1 MNDRILQLRI
11 PYTISFIVKHCRKV
25 ATQSFWDAGAVAIRN
40 VSAQQAPIAFIIQD
54 ADLPAG
60 ITSSHPVRE
69 FDGGYW
75 WPVRHSGGYLG
86 VDQFSERLERT
97 DGDALFTID
106 PTAELRYHDYPY
118 DSPANFFERVPIR
131 KIQGSTLE
139 ARWAAA
145 HRGAMRVM
153 TCDGL
158 IHIEAGEPA
167 FFGVD
172 TRAGQLQMVAGPCSL
187 DRTEGYQVAG
197 PSRYD
202 RMVAAVRGLAFGI
215 DEVSDEIALLSKRG
229 VSVQTRSDIEVL
241 TRMMPTSAARALC
254 SEQLAYAI
262 WRAGRREE
270 YLRSRLPDA
279 LPVLRGFCARDR
291 FDRAQHRTVL
301 EQLVATTDSLL
312 KKVFRQEILD
322 ARDILRRLPCGPL
335 TQEEE
340 DALWSL

>member
-1 MNDRILQLRI
+1 VNDRILQLRI
-11 PYTISFIVKHCRKV
+11 PYTVSFIVKRCHKV
-25 ATQSFWDAGAVAIRN
+25 ATQSFWDAGSVAIRN
-40 VSAQQAPIAFIIQD
+40 VSAQQAPIAFIIHD
-54 ADLPAG
+54 ADLLAG
-60 ITSSHPVRE
+60 MTSSYPIRE
-69 FDGGYW
+69 FDGGFW
-75 WPVRHSGGYLG
+75 WPVRHSGGYVG

-106 PTAELRYHDYPY
+106 PTAELRYHAYPY
-118 DSPANFFERVPIR
+118 DSPASFFERVPIR

-153 TCDGL
+153 ACDGL

-167 FFGVD
+167 FFVVD

-202 RMVAAVRGLAFGI
+202 RMVAAVHGLAFGI
-215 DEVSDEIALLSKRG
+215 DERSDEIALLSKRG
-229 VSVQTRSDIEVL
+229 VSVQIRGDIEVL
-241 TRMMPTSAARALC
+241 TGLKPTSAARTLC
-254 SEQLAYAI
+254 SEQLADAI
-262 WRAGRREE
+262 WRAGRRE
-270 YLRSRLPDA
+270 RSRLPDA
-279 LPVLRGFCARDR
+279 LSVLRGFCALDR
-291 FDRAQHRTVL
+291 FDPAQHRTVL
-301 EQLVATTDSLL
+301 EQLVATTDSLV

-322 ARDILRRLPCGPL
+322 AREILRRLQFGPL